1 MMTEEKNPRVKEVLR
16 QLSDKELLALDG
28 KVVPT
33 TMIPAIW
40 EEKTGQAFSRTAP
53 LQAKKA
59 GRIKPMGQNRS
70 VLYWWR
76 DEVEKAAIPQS
87 KKRGRPKKEE

>member
-1 MMTEEKNPRVKEVLR
+1 MMTMERKPRVKEGLR

-59 GRIKPMGQNRS
+59 GRITPMGQNRS

-76 DEVEKAAIPQS
+76 DEIEKAVITQPN
-87 KKRGRPKKEE
+87 KRGRPPKK

>member
-1 MMTEEKNPRVKEVLR
+1 MMTEQKETRVKENLR
-16 QLSDKELLALDG
+16 QLEDKELLALDG

-40 EEKTGQAFSRTAP
+40 EEKTGQKFSRTAP

-76 DEVEKAAIPQS
+76 DEIEKAVITQPN
-87 KKRGRPKKEE
+87 KRGRPPKK